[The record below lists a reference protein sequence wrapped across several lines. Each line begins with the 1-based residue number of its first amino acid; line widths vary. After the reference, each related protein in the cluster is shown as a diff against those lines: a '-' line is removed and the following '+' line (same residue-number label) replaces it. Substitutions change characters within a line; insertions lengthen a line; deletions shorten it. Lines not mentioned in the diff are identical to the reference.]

1 MMNSNNKIANES
13 NENEFDLERE
23 VTHII
28 HNLGVPGHIP
38 GYQYLRT
45 AIMLVFEDSD
55 IINYATKVL
64 YPSIAS
70 KYQTTASRV
79 QGAIRKAIEIA
90 WETGDVDVLNA
101 YFGHTIQSYRGKPTP
116 TEFIAMIADHLRVKE
131 LNDPMVTNVTNILHQ
146 FGFPADIEGHN
157 YLRDAILS
165 AIKDS
170 YIINSVTNVLYSS
183 IASKYQTTT
192 SCVDRAICR
201 AIEVAWDR
209 GDVHMINSY
218 FSYTI
223 ANNRGRPT
231 DSEFIAMIADKI
243 RLEMKAC

>member
-13 NENEFDLERE
+13 NETEFDLERE

-79 QGAIRKAIEIA
+79 QGAIRKAIEIS
-90 WETGDVDVLNA
+90 WDRGDVDILNS

-116 TEFIAMIADHLRVKE
+116 TEFIAMIADKLR
-131 LNDPMVTNVTNILHQ
+131 
-146 FGFPADIEGHN
+146 
-157 YLRDAILS
+157 LR
-165 AIKDS
+165 
-170 YIINSVTNVLYSS
+170 
-183 IASKYQTTT
+183 
-192 SCVDRAICR
+192 
-201 AIEVAWDR
+201 
-209 GDVHMINSY
+209 
-218 FSYTI
+218 
-223 ANNRGRPT
+223 
-231 DSEFIAMIADKI
+231 
-243 RLEMKAC
+243 MKTH

>member
-70 KYQTTASRV
+70 KYQTTTSCVEAASCE
-79 QGAIRKAIEIA
+79 AIEIA
-90 WETGDVDVLNA
+90 WERGNSNMHNA
-101 YFGHTIQSYRGKPTP
+101 YFGDTSPTT
-116 TEFIAMIADHLRVKE
+116 TEFISIIADDLR
-131 LNDPMVTNVTNILHQ
+131 L
-146 FGFPADIEGHN
+146 
-157 YLRDAILS
+157 
-165 AIKDS
+165 
-170 YIINSVTNVLYSS
+170 
-183 IASKYQTTT
+183 KY
-192 SCVDRAICR
+192 
-201 AIEVAWDR
+201 
-209 GDVHMINSY
+209 GKFN
-218 FSYTI
+218 
-223 ANNRGRPT
+223 
-231 DSEFIAMIADKI
+231 
-243 RLEMKAC
+243 